1 MPKLQ
6 RLRDNHLM
14 AKYLIIEKY
23 HRSVYAYVES
33 GKHFEKMSRHR
44 IPANQL
50 TEKDLDK
57 ECDLD
62 AYSDGNY
69 FVFELKEKTSAKR
82 KAVKARK
89 SKVVKKRAARKASR
103 KQAR

>member
-1 MPKLQ
+1 
-6 RLRDNHLM
+6 M

-23 HRSVYAYVES
+23 HRSVYAYIER

-50 TEKDLDK
+50 AEKDLDK

-62 AYSDGNY
+62 AYSNGHY
-69 FVFELKEKTSAKR
+69 FVFELKEEPRVKN
-82 KAVKARK
+82 KAVKKLKAKAAKKRVTRK
-89 SKVVKKRAARKASR
+89 SRSRKA
-103 KQAR
+103 

>member
-1 MPKLQ
+1 
-6 RLRDNHLM
+6 M

-23 HRSVYAYVES
+23 HRNVYAYIES
-33 GKHFEKMSRHR
+33 GTHFEKMSRYR

-62 AYSDGNY
+62 AYSNGNY
-69 FVFELKEKTSAKR
+69 FVFELKEKTSDKVKASKKRKSKIVKKKAKR
-82 KAVKARK
+82 KKAR
-89 SKVVKKRAARKASR
+89 
-103 KQAR
+103 

>member
-1 MPKLQ
+1 
-6 RLRDNHLM
+6 M

-23 HRSVYAYVES
+23 HRSAYAYVES

-62 AYSDGNY
+62 AYADGNY
-69 FVFELKEKTSAKR
+69 FVFELKEQTRGKS

-89 SKVVKKRAARKASR
+89 SKVSKKKARR

>member
-1 MPKLQ
+1 
-6 RLRDNHLM
+6 M

-33 GKHFEKMSRHR
+33 GRHFEKMSRHR

-50 TEKDLDK
+50 TAKDLAN

-69 FVFELKEKTSAKR
+69 FVFELKEKTSDK
-82 KAVKARK
+82 VKEKQASKGK
-89 SKVVKKRAARKASR
+89 SVKKQAARKTTR
-103 KQAR
+103 KAKHSKGRKGSGA